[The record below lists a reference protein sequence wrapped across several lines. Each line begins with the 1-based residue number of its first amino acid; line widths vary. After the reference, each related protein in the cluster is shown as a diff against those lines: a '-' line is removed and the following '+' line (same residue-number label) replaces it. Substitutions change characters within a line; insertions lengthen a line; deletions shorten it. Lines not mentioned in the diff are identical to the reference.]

1 MGLNKLNH
9 IYTTEPLTVES
20 LLATNDIGI
29 LDNILLDGQLGDANQ
44 VIAINSQGNGIE
56 WATLDALPSQSG
68 NSGKYL
74 TTNGTVASWA
84 NIDLPTVVFNAIGT
98 GSAQNIDTAIDE
110 TLNVGAEYAVAIS
123 TATGRYVSKVLL
135 ICDGTNPI
143 KITEYGILTI
153 GTAPSV
159 TVAAG
164 GSASAPRLSVNAP
177 LNATITLVR
186 TLLEI

>member
-56 WATLDALPSQSG
+56 WTTLDALPSQSG

-74 TTNGTVASWA
+74 TTNGTTASWA
-84 NIDLPTVVFNAIGT
+84 DLATPVFNAIGT
-98 GSAQNIDTAIDE
+98 GSAQDIDTVIDE
-110 TLNVGAEYAVAIS
+110 TLNVGAEYAVAVK

-135 ICDGTNPI
+135 ICDGTNTI

>member
-74 TTNGTVASWA
+74 TTNGTTASWA
-84 NIDLPTVVFNAIGT
+84 DLETPVFNAIGT
-98 GSAQNIDTAIDE
+98 GSAQNIDTTIDE
-110 TLNVGAEYAVAIS
+110 TTNVGAEYAVAVK

-135 ICDGTNPI
+135 ICDGTNPV

>member
-20 LLATNDIGI
+20 LLATNDIDI
-29 LDNILLDGQLGDANQ
+29 LDGILLDGQLGDPNQ
-44 VIAINSQGNGIE
+44 VIAINSQGNGVE

-74 TTNGTVASWA
+74 TTDGSTASWS
-84 NIDLPTVVFNAIGT
+84 DLPTLVFNATGT

-110 TLNVGAEYAVAIS
+110 TVNVGAEYAVAVK

-135 ICDGTNPI
+135 ICDGTNAV

-177 LNATITLVR
+177 LNATITLAR